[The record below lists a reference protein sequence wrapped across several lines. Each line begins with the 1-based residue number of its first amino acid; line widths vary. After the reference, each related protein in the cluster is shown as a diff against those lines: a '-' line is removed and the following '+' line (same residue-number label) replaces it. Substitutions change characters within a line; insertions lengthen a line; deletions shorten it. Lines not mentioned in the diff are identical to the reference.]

1 MATPGRCAAG
11 VSQLSASASASS
23 SRWRFSRSWNSGSFL
38 HPRSSSTHAVIF
50 SGGEYGET
58 GGSNSV
64 YIIPPFVSTTS
75 RRCTAGSRNRRSAR
89 TGDDGTRGPAWN
101 RSAVLWQSDHPSSAG
116 STLFHDSY
124 QWSTGP
130 MGEHH
135 APPLRIATPDAAF
148 RISREER
155 GRLRDGIDA
164 DALERFLGMVHPSY
178 RSRILDTFM
187 AREGRDGVTLF
198 DRVPDP
204 VLQRALDEVW
214 APRRQM
220 ITPELAARAE
230 QNLRARS
237 EPMEVLLVAAI
248 PGSTADAVVV

>member
-1 MATPGRCAAG
+1 
-11 VSQLSASASASS
+11 
-23 SRWRFSRSWNSGSFL
+23 
-38 HPRSSSTHAVIF
+38 
-50 SGGEYGET
+50 
-58 GGSNSV
+58 
-64 YIIPPFVSTTS
+64 
-75 RRCTAGSRNRRSAR
+75 
-89 TGDDGTRGPAWN
+89 
-101 RSAVLWQSDHPSSAG
+101 
-116 STLFHDSY
+116 
-124 QWSTGP
+124 

-204 VLQRALDEVW
+204 VLQRVLDEVW

-248 PGSTADAVVV
+248 PGSTADAVVVHAGGGRDRVILRERAATPSLLVMATERLVRSRMDHGLSPQAEHRFELSGAGDYDGIPPELLPRQRDLLDGLRASPSRQVPGLGNARSAAFQVIGAAGDRSR